1 MAVVAAFRKP
11 SYPALQSVTDLR
23 QAVVMAQL
31 LRVFVE
37 VALPFFASEAL
48 KPNEIRPYRPL
59 SGLQVA
65 SANITLRMTAT

>member
-11 SYPALQSVTDLR
+11 SYAALQSVTGLR

-37 VALPFFASEAL
+37 VALPFFASESL
-48 KPNEIRPYRPL
+48 KPNEIRP
-59 SGLQVA
+59 
-65 SANITLRMTAT
+65 

>member
-11 SYPALQSVTDLR
+11 SYAALQSVTDLR

-48 KPNEIRPYRPL
+48 SLIH
-59 SGLQVA
+59 
-65 SANITLRMTAT
+65 I